1 MLAGTVRKQVIER
14 DHSHGDHGDFHLNP
28 DERERILQRPL
39 REAAVLIPIVDRSDG
54 ATVILTQRSSRL
66 AKHSGQVAFPGGAV
80 DADDAGPLA
89 AALRETEEEIGLS
102 RTLPDPLGQ
111 LPDYVTGS
119 GYRIR
124 PIIAIVPP
132 VFSLVPNPGEVD
144 EVFEVPLA
152 FLMNPANHHRGSR
165 VWQGAERHFY
175 EMPYGRH
182 YIWGVTAGIIRLF
195 YERVFA

>member
-1 MLAGTVRKQVIER
+1 MLAGTVRQHVIER
-14 DHSHGDHGDFHLNP
+14 DLSHGDHGDFHLNP

-80 DADDAGPLA
+80 DPGDAGPLA
-89 AALRETEEEIGLS
+89 AALRETEEEIGLP

-132 VFSLVPNPGEVD
+132 VFSLAPNPGEVD

-152 FLMNPANHHRGSR
+152 FLMDPANHHRGSR

>member
-1 MLAGTVRKQVIER
+1 MLAGTVRQHVIER
-14 DHSHGDHGDFHLNP
+14 DLSHGDHGDFHLNP

-80 DADDAGPLA
+80 DPGDAGPLA
-89 AALRETEEEIGLS
+89 AALRETEEEIGLP

-132 VFSLVPNPGEVD
+132 VFSLAPNPGEVD

-152 FLMNPANHHRGSR
+152 FLMDPANHHRGSR
-165 VWQGAERHFY
+165 VWQGAERH
-175 EMPYGRH
+175 
-182 YIWGVTAGIIRLF
+182 
-195 YERVFA
+195 